1 MPLALVPIGQII
13 TIRRI
18 GGNEK
23 IRRHLASLG
32 ILEGRNLKVIAQ
44 SASGT
49 VVLINETRL
58 AINHEIAKAIIVG

>member
-1 MPLALVPIGQII
+1 MPLALVPIGQTI

-32 ILEGRNLKVIAQ
+32 ILEGRTIKVLAQ

-58 AINHEIAKAIIVG
+58 AINHEIAKGIIVG